1 MNRSP
6 APKTSVRLPADVTR
20 FLQHKAAHHVT
31 SMTAEIVRLVRAEV
45 AREMHRQTDAGE
57 RAVPIGNGAPPMMGE
72 KRPGPADV
80 IDDS

>member
-1 MNRSP
+1 VNRSP

-20 FLQHKAAHHVT
+20 FLQQKAAHHVT

-57 RAVPIGNGAPPMMGE
+57 RAAAHREWGATPDGGKAP
-72 KRPGPADV
+72 RPRRCD
-80 IDDS
+80 